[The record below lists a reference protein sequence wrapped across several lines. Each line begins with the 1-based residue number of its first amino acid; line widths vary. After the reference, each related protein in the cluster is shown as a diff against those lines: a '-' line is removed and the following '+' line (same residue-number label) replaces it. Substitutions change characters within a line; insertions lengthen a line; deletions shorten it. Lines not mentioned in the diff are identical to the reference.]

1 MKPTILNPE
10 LAIPVVANIPHSS
23 AHVPEHVRSQ
33 FVVSDAEL
41 AEENRKL
48 VDWFTDELYS
58 PIVTMGGAALKH
70 NVSRFVVDPERFE
83 DDAQECMFSRG
94 MGVIY
99 THGCSRERIRRDV
112 TPSERESLLNEFY
125 RPYHSAML
133 GLVESSI
140 EKFGHCVFVDCHS
153 YPEKMLPYEIHTPG
167 LRADIVLGTDSHH
180 TPEDLVERIQALV
193 LDAGYT
199 FGLNDPFAGTVV
211 PLSLYKDP
219 RVTAFMLEINRA
231 TYMNEVTT
239 SRTEGFERVQALIAQ
254 IVEVSLQG
262 VSAKAA

>member
-10 LAIPVVANIPHSS
+10 LSIPVVANIPHSS
-23 AHVPEHVRSQ
+23 AFVPEHVRHQ
-33 FVVSDAEL
+33 FVISDEEL

-58 PIVTMGGAALKH
+58 PIVTLGGSALKH

-83 DDAQECMFSRG
+83 DDAQECMAARG

-99 THGCSRERIRRDV
+99 THGCSRQRIRREL
-112 TPSERESLLNEFY
+112 TLSEREALLNEFY
-125 RPYHSAML
+125 RPYHSMML
-133 GLVESSI
+133 EIVEGAI
-140 EKFGHCVFVDCHS
+140 KKFGHCVFIDCHS
-153 YPEKMLPYEIHTPG
+153 YPEKMLPYEIHAPG
-167 LRADIVLGTDSHH
+167 LRADVVLGTDSHH
-180 TPEDLVERIQALV
+180 TPGWLIEKIEAVV
-193 LDAGYT
+193 KDAGYT

-231 TYMNEVTT
+231 TYMNEVST
-239 SRTEGFERVQALIAQ
+239 SRTEGFQKIQALVAK
-254 IVEVSLQG
+254 VVAASLD
-262 VSAKAA
+262 SAVAKVA

>member
-10 LAIPVVANIPHSS
+10 LTIPVIANIPHAS
-23 AHVPEHVRSQ
+23 AFVPEHVRNQ
-33 FVVSDAEL
+33 FVITDEEL

-58 PIVTMGGAALKH
+58 PIVAKGGSALKH

-83 DDAQECMFSRG
+83 DDAQECMAARG
-94 MGVIY
+94 MGVMY
-99 THGCSRERIRRDV
+99 THGCSRQRVRRDI
-112 TPSERESLLNEFY
+112 TSGERESLLNEFY
-125 RPYHSAML
+125 RPYHSTMFDMVD
-133 GLVESSI
+133 GCI
-140 EKFGHCVFVDCHS
+140 KKFGRCVFIDCHS
-153 YPEKMLPYEIHTPG
+153 YPEKMLPYEIHAPG

-180 TPEDLVERIQALV
+180 TPGWLIEKIEALV
-193 LDAGYT
+193 KEAGYS

-211 PLSLYKDP
+211 PLALYKDS

-239 SRTEGFERVQALIAQ
+239 TRTDGFPNIQALVAKVVEASLEIAP
-254 IVEVSLQG
+254 VQG
-262 VSAKAA
+262 A

>member
-10 LAIPVVANIPHSS
+10 LTIPVVSNIPHS
-23 AHVPEHVRSQ
+23 AALVPEHVREQ
-33 FVVSDAEL
+33 FVITDEEL

-58 PIVTMGGAALKH
+58 PIVSMGGSALKH

-83 DDAQECMFSRG
+83 DDAQECMAARG

-99 THGCSRERIRRDV
+99 THGCSRQRVRRDV
-112 TPSERESLLNEFY
+112 TLPEREALLNEFY
-125 RPYHSAML
+125 RPYHSAMFDAVD
-133 GLVESSI
+133 GCI
-140 EKFGHCVFVDCHS
+140 KKFGRCVFIDCHS
-153 YPEKMLPYEIHTPG
+153 YPEKMLPYEIHAPG
-167 LRADIVLGTDSHH
+167 IRADIVLGTDPHH
-180 TPEDLVERIQALV
+180 TPGGLIEKIQALV
-193 LDAGYT
+193 IEAGYS
-199 FGLNDPFAGTVV
+199 FALNDPFAGTVV

-239 SRTEGFERVQALIAQ
+239 ARTQGFANVQALVAKV
-254 IVEVSLQG
+254 VEASLEF
-262 VSAKAA
+262 VSAQAA